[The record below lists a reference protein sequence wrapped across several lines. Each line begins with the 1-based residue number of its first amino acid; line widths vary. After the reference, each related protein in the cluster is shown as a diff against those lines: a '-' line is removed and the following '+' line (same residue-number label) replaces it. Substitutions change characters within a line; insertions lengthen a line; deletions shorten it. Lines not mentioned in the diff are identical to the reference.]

1 MAPVGTA
8 LAEAPEVLA
17 EALEATVVVLAAEA
31 LAAEALADMAP
42 VEATVVVL
50 AEEAMEVRVVDPG
63 EITAMVDREGMAPEA
78 MVLEEAHTTVDA
90 SSPPLRGCGLVPHG

>member
-1 MAPVGTA
+1 MAPV
-8 LAEAPEVLA
+8 
-17 EALEATVVVLAAEA
+17 EATVVVLAAEA

-42 VEATVVVL
+42 AEVRADTAPVEDLEATVVVL